1 MSRGNARAR
10 GLALIAVLTALA
22 YFVGVH
28 WWFTAPMLEMG
39 DRIEELR
46 TQELALR
53 MESRQRPE
61 IEKRLAQVQ
70 QFEAANPGFLPEG
83 NKDLASTGLLQR
95 LESVVQSSSPQP
107 EACTITARTPADPG
121 VGKQDPYPRVVVQVR
136 LRCGM
141 GELASVLHALESG
154 SPQLFVDNLDILSR
168 RSYLAAGGEGGAL
181 DVSFDL
187 YGYLSPSAP
196 NVGAAAP
203 APAAPPAPISETP
216 ELPDA

>member
-1 MSRGNARAR
+1 VRDARTR
-10 GLALIAVLTALA
+10 GLLLIGVLAALA

-39 DRIEELR
+39 GRIEELR

-70 QFEAANPGFLPEG
+70 QFEAANPGFLPEA
-83 NKDLASTGLLQR
+83 NKELATAGLVQR
-95 LESVVQSSSPQP
+95 LEQVVQATSPRP
-107 EACTITARTPADPG
+107 DACQITARTPADA
-121 VGKQDPYPRVVVQVR
+121 VAGKEPYPRVVVQVR

-141 GELASVLHALESG
+141 GELAAVLHALESG
-154 SPQLFVDNLDILSR
+154 SPQLFVDNLDVLSR
-168 RSYLAAGGEGGAL
+168 RSYLAAGNEGGAL

-187 YGYLSPSAP
+187 FGYLAP
-196 NVGAAAP
+196 GATAAVP
-203 APAAPPAPISETP
+203 HA
-216 ELPDA
+216 

>member
-1 MSRGNARAR
+1 MTRTPASNARIR
-10 GLALIAVLTALA
+10 GLALITVLVALA

-39 DRIEELR
+39 EQIEDLR

-70 QFEAANPGFLPEG
+70 QFEAANPGFLTET
-83 NKDLASTGLLQR
+83 NKELATAGLVQR
-95 LESVVQSSSPQP
+95 LEQVVQSASPRP
-107 EACTITARTPADPG
+107 DACQITARTPADA
-121 VGKQDPYPRVVVQVR
+121 VAGKEPYARVVVQVR

-141 GELASVLHALESG
+141 GELAAVLHALESG
-154 SPQLFVDNLDILSR
+154 SPQLFVDNLDVLSR
-168 RSYLAAGGEGGAL
+168 RSYLAAGNEGGAL

-187 YGYLSPSAP
+187 FGYLAP
-196 NVGAAAP
+196 GATAAVP
-203 APAAPPAPISETP
+203 HA
-216 ELPDA
+216 